1 MSYYGPLPMI
11 VARWARLVSEF
22 GLLNALFYTLARA
35 LRTGTGRDV
44 IRHYLFTA
52 QPVPQRPLS
61 RRSTQQ
67 IRVGAVAPDDYQ
79 LGWFPRPADV
89 IADRFRQGGLC
100 FAAFKGEEALGC
112 LWLARDEYWED
123 EVACRFVPE
132 PTHLAVWDFD
142 VYVKP
147 EHRGGRVF
155 AYLWDEAFQ
164 WLRANGYQWTTSR
177 VDAFNPAS
185 IRAHGRLGARVVGRG
200 IFLVAGKLQISLFT
214 IRPFVHLCWGRRH
227 PPRVKVRA
235 A

>member
-1 MSYYGPLPMI
+1 MTPLHRAGLVRELGI
-11 VARWARLVSEF
+11 VP
-22 GLLNALFYTLARA
+22 ALFYAVARA
-35 LRTGTGRDV
+35 LRLVTGRDV

-52 QPVPQRPLS
+52 QPVPARPLNRIS
-61 RRSTQQ
+61 ARRQ
-67 IRVGAVAPDDYQ
+67 IGVEVIAPEAYQ
-79 LGWFPRPADV
+79 VDWFPRPASV

-100 FAAFKGEEALGC
+100 FAAFKGEEAVGS

-123 EVACRFVPE
+123 EVACRFVPA
-132 PTHLAVWDFD
+132 PGDLAVWDFD

-164 WLRANGYQWTTSR
+164 WLRDNGYQWTMSR

-200 IFLVAGKLQISLFT
+200 IFFVAGKLQISLFT
-214 IRPFVHLCWGRRH
+214 IRPFVHLCWGLGH